1 MGYTKYTLIIFK
13 EVFIMLFNIKQCILV
28 EEGLANLW
36 QFAKSVTVSTLQS
49 LPLYSNEIMM

>member
-1 MGYTKYTLIIFK
+1 M
-13 EVFIMLFNIKQCILV
+13 FIMLFNIKQCILV

-36 QFAKSVTVSTLQS
+36 QFTKSVTVSTLQS